1 MTPSAPTSA
10 HNADMLHPRA
20 IIVTGA
26 NRGIG
31 RAICETI
38 LARPDVG
45 PLQLFATSRKGE
57 DLALKTQHGNQKVLY
72 AQLDIS
78 KSDSIR
84 AFGAEVKKQVPEVSV
99 LVNNAGVNLDFEQ
112 QYNLEHAKKTIDIN
126 FRGTI
131 EMCQTFL
138 PQLSNT
144 GRIVSL
150 SSVASN
156 INIYNEEIQNRF
168 RSAATIADLEQI
180 AQDFE
185 NSVRTST
192 ESAAGFG
199 GPQRSYNVSKA
210 LLRAATRI
218 LSHQHRTEYPD
229 SHVLINCCCPGWI
242 DTDMG
247 GLVSRRGTRPP
258 KTAEEGARIPVR
270 LALDHLG
277 GVTGEYLANESVR
290 SRDDGAVQRWE

>member
-1 MTPSAPTSA
+1 MSLHTTPSRD
-10 HNADMLHPRA
+10 HHHDF
-20 IIVTGA
+20 IIIMIQPP
-26 NRGIG
+26 GINH
-31 RAICETI
+31 RFISNTKLE
-38 LARPDVG
+38 ARP
-45 PLQLFATSRKGE
+45 R
-57 DLALKTQHGNQKVLY
+57 
-72 AQLDIS
+72 
-78 KSDSIR
+78 
-84 AFGAEVKKQVPEVSV
+84 
-99 LVNNAGVNLDFEQ
+99 
-112 QYNLEHAKKTIDIN
+112 HAKLT
-126 FRGTI
+126 RR
-131 EMCQTFL
+131 FL
-138 PQLSNT
+138 MLILFQ
-144 GRIVSL
+144 
-150 SSVASN
+150 
-156 INIYNEEIQNRF
+156 
-168 RSAATIADLEQI
+168 
-180 AQDFE
+180 

>member
-1 MTPSAPTSA
+1 
-10 HNADMLHPRA
+10 
-20 IIVTGA
+20 
-26 NRGIG
+26 
-31 RAICETI
+31 
-38 LARPDVG
+38 
-45 PLQLFATSRKGE
+45 
-57 DLALKTQHGNQKVLY
+57 
-72 AQLDIS
+72 
-78 KSDSIR
+78 
-84 AFGAEVKKQVPEVSV
+84 
-99 LVNNAGVNLDFEQ
+99 
-112 QYNLEHAKKTIDIN
+112 
-126 FRGTI
+126 
-131 EMCQTFL
+131 MCQTFL

-156 INIYNEEIQNRF
+156 INIYSEEIQNRF

-185 NSVRTST
+185 VSNPGKFVNCYKPCPCTPRPLVITMIIIMIMIQPPGINHRFISNTKLEARPAAPVTRNSRVDLFFSFFFQNSVRTST

-218 LSHQHRTEYPD
+218 LSQQHRTEYPD

>member
-1 MTPSAPTSA
+1 
-10 HNADMLHPRA
+10 
-20 IIVTGA
+20 
-26 NRGIG
+26 
-31 RAICETI
+31 
-38 LARPDVG
+38 
-45 PLQLFATSRKGE
+45 
-57 DLALKTQHGNQKVLY
+57 
-72 AQLDIS
+72 
-78 KSDSIR
+78 
-84 AFGAEVKKQVPEVSV
+84 
-99 LVNNAGVNLDFEQ
+99 
-112 QYNLEHAKKTIDIN
+112 
-126 FRGTI
+126 
-131 EMCQTFL
+131 MCQTFL

-185 NSVRTST
+185 VSIPGKFVNCYKPCPCTPRPLVIIMIIIMIMIQPPGINHRFISNTKLEARPRHAKLTRRFIFLILFQNSVRTST

-218 LSHQHRTEYPD
+218 LSYQHRTEYPD
-229 SHVLINCCCPGWI
+229 SQVLINCCCPGWI